1 MATQALIIIGV
12 FVVCLFLGFPI
23 FFSVCIP
30 SILALL
36 MNDLQMVMVPK
47 TIIGGVQSFTLLA
60 VPFFILAG
68 NLMNSGGITK
78 RIFDI
83 CLALM
88 GWIRGGLAYVNV
100 LASMVFAGISG
111 SAAADAA
118 GLGKIEMQAMKD
130 DGFDASFAAAIT
142 AASSVIGPII
152 PPSIIMILYATEA
165 NVNVSDMFKAGIIP
179 GILVGLMLMA
189 ACKFMFMRGEK
200 APPATKFSWKRLGV
214 SLKDGV
220 LAIIAPAIILMG
232 MFSGSFSP
240 TEAGIVAV
248 VYSTV
253 VGMIYKE
260 LKLKDI
266 PRIIKE
272 SAIAAAQVMFMT
284 SAASLLSWTLTFTKI
299 PLTISKGILSFT
311 DSRALFMLIV
321 VVFLLILGCFIESMA
336 GLLIVMPVMIPI
348 ATVLGIDLVHFGIV
362 CCLSMMIGAVTPPMG
377 ACVFIVCSI
386 SETRFDLVCKKLWPF
401 LISLVVALLL
411 VAYVEP
417 ISTLLPHLL
426 TKG

>member
-1 MATQALIIIGV
+1 MAAQALIIIGV

-23 FFSVCIP
+23 FFAVCIP
-30 SILALL
+30 SVLALL
-36 MNDLQMVMVPK
+36 MNDLQLVMVPK
-47 TIIGGVQSFTLLA
+47 MVIGGVQSFSLLA

-68 NLMNSGGITK
+68 NLMNSGGITR
-78 RIFDI
+78 RIFNI

-130 DGFDASFAAAIT
+130 DGFDENFASAIT

-165 NVNVSDMFKAGIIP
+165 NVTVSDMFKAGILP
-179 GILVGLMLMA
+179 GIVVGLMLML
-189 ACKFMFMRGEK
+189 ACKFMFARGEK
-200 APPATKFSWKRLGV
+200 APPATKFSWKKLGV

-220 LAIIAPAIILMG
+220 LAIIAPAIILAG
-232 MFSGSFSP
+232 MFSGKFSP

-248 VYSTV
+248 VYSAV
-253 VGMIYKE
+253 VGFIYKE
-260 LKLKDI
+260 LKIKDI
-266 PRIIKE
+266 PAIIKE

-299 PLTISKGILSFT
+299 PLTISKSLLSLT
-311 DSRALFMLIV
+311 SSPALFMLITL
-321 VVFLLILGCFIESMA
+321 VFLLFLGCFIESMA

-348 ATVLGIDLVHFGIV
+348 ASALGINLVHFGIV
-362 CCLSMMIGAVTPPMG
+362 CCLAMMIGAVTPPMG
-377 ACVFIVCSI
+377 ACIFIVCGVA
-386 SETRFDLVCKKLWPF
+386 ETKFDLVCKKIWPF
-401 LISLVVALLL
+401 IIALIVALLL

-417 ISTLLPHLL
+417 ISTLLPSLL
-426 TKG
+426 QKG